1 MMPTCT
7 PNPCL
12 NGGICSLLAAGTI
25 VSCTCPTGYTGNI
38 CQTSELTVGMHENIP
53 YIAELSQSKAFANCC
68 QNGVS
73 EIFASKNFAKK
84 TLQGGH

>member
-25 VSCTCPTGYTGNI
+25 VSCTCPTGYTGTT
-38 CQTSELTVGMHENIP
+38 CQTEISELTVGMNENTVQTSCCEHSHEICP
-53 YIAELSQSKAFANCC
+53 DLGVYIYIEWSM
-68 QNGVS
+68 
-73 EIFASKNFAKK
+73 
-84 TLQGGH
+84 